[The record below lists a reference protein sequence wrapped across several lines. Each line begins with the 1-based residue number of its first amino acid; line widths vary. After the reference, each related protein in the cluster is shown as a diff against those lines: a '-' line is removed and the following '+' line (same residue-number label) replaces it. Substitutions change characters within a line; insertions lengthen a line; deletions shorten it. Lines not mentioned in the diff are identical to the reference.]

1 MLTFF
6 RKFANTLLGK
16 VVLGVLTLSMA
27 GFGISGILTSLGSNT
42 LATVD
47 GSEITV
53 RDFQRAYNDQINQAA
68 QQIGKVPT
76 SQEAMAMGIPGA
88 VIQRLASDRAV
99 SRFSTEIGLG
109 VSQDRLAL
117 MVRQDPTFS
126 GSLGSFDRATFA
138 RVLAQ
143 VGYTEAEYFNLQG
156 DASRRQQLVSGLF
169 AGTVFPQTA
178 LAILTR
184 FTDDT
189 RTVDYVVL
197 NGESVTSVPTPTDED
212 LGAYLKDH
220 QTEFRT
226 KELRTVDLLVLTPES
241 LASTQTVTEDQ
252 IAAEYERT
260 KESRIKLEKRTIRQ
274 IALKTPELEKA
285 FTDGKTAGTPLAD
298 LLTQNNVSFED
309 IGTLAK
315 SEINDPTLAD
325 AAFSLAQDDYAIIP
339 GIGGKRVIT
348 ISAIQG
354 GGQISLA
361 EAHDEIAKQLATASA
376 RNAYS
381 DILDQVEEL
390 RAAGKP
396 LSEIGPR
403 IGITPFTLAVDST
416 GSELVGVE
424 TLGESDR
431 GRVASGI
438 FDGEVG
444 QVDPAVSMGSNRN
457 AWYDLKKIEPARDQT
472 LDEVKDAV
480 SAAWTKAETDKALQA
495 EVDQLLA
502 DLKAGKSFEEAVTA
516 IGQISQVSQPIKRSG
531 DGTPLFN
538 AAVANE
544 VFNGGPDHY
553 GTAVNGDGDHVVFQV
568 VDTTETT
575 AAAPDAAKKYLED
588 STRDT
593 LYADFRSG
601 ITNDTD
607 FKINQQLLSQVLS
620 LDTAQ

>member
-1 MLTFF
+1 MLSFF

-16 VVLGVLTLSMA
+16 VVLGILTLSMA

-88 VIQRLASDRAV
+88 VIQRLASDKAV
-99 SRFSTEIGLG
+99 SKFSSQIGLG

-178 LAILTR
+178 LEILTR

-197 NGESVTSVPTPTDED
+197 NAESVTSVPTPTEEN
-212 LGAYLKDH
+212 LSAYLKDH
-220 QTEFRT
+220 QSEFRT
-226 KELRTVDLLVLTPES
+226 KELRTVDLLVLTPEA

-260 KESRIKLEKRTIRQ
+260 KDSRVKLEKRTIRQ

-285 FTDGKTAGTPLAD
+285 FTDGKAAGTPLAD
-298 LLTQNNVSFED
+298 LLTQNSVSFED

-348 ISAIQG
+348 VSAIQG

-361 EAHDEIAKQLATASA
+361 DAHDEIAKQLATASA

-403 IGITPFTLAVDST
+403 IGITPFTLAVNASGD
-416 GSELVGVE
+416 ELVGVE
-424 TLGESDR
+424 TLSDSER
-431 GRVASGI
+431 GRVASAI

-444 QVDPAVSMGSNRN
+444 QLDPAVSMGSNRN

-480 SAAWTKAETDKALQA
+480 AAAWTKAETDKALQA

-502 DLKAGKSFEEAVTA
+502 DLKAGKTFEDAVTA

-538 AAVANE
+538 ATVANE

-553 GTAVNGDGDHVVFQV
+553 GTALNGDGDHVVFQV
-568 VDTTETT
+568 VDTTATK
-575 AAAPDAAKKYLED
+575 AAAPDAAKTYLEN

-601 ITNDTD
+601 ITNDSD

>member
-1 MLTFF
+1 MLSLF
-6 RKFANTLLGK
+6 RKLANTLIGK
-16 VVLGVLTLSMA
+16 VVLGILTLSMA
-27 GFGISGILTSLGSNT
+27 GFGISNILTGLGSNT
-42 LATVD
+42 LATVG

-68 QQIGKVPT
+68 QQIGKTPT
-76 SQEAMAMGIPGA
+76 SQEAMAMGIPAA
-88 VIQRLASDRAV
+88 VLQRLASDRAV
-99 SRFSTEIGLG
+99 SKFSNEIGLG
-109 VSQDRLAL
+109 VSQDRLAI

-126 GSLGSFDRATFA
+126 GSLGGFDQATFA

-143 VGYTEAEYFNLQG
+143 VGYTEAEYFGLQG

-169 AGTVFPQTA
+169 AGTAFPQTA
-178 LAILTR
+178 LQILTR

-197 NGESVTSVPTPTDED
+197 NGESVTSVPTPTDTD

-220 QTEFRT
+220 QTDFRT
-226 KELRTVDLLVLTPES
+226 KELRTVDVLVLTPET

-260 KESRIKLEKRTIRQ
+260 KDSRVKLERRTIRQ

-298 LLTQNNVSFED
+298 LLAQNAVSFED

-315 SEINDPTLAD
+315 SEINDTTLAD

-348 ISAIQG
+348 VSAIQG

-361 EAHDEIAKQLATASA
+361 EAHDDIAKQLATASA

-403 IGITPFTLAVDST
+403 VGVTPFTLAVNAAGD
-416 GSELVGVE
+416 ELVGIE
-424 TLGESDR
+424 ALSDSDR
-431 GRVASGI
+431 SRVASAI

-444 QVDPAVSMGSNRN
+444 QLDPAVSLGSNRN
-457 AWYDLKKIEPARDQT
+457 VWYDLKKVDPARDQT
-472 LDEVKDAV
+472 LDEVRDAV
-480 SAAWTKAETDKALQA
+480 AAAWTKAETDKALQA

-502 DLKAGKSFEEAVTA
+502 DLKAGKSFEDAVTA
-516 IGQISQVSQPIKRSG
+516 IGQISQVSQPLKRSG

-538 AAVANE
+538 ASVANE

-601 ITNDTD
+601 VTNEAE
-607 FKINQQLLSQVLS
+607 FKINQQLLTQVLS